1 MDHEPT
7 TPSDLTSTTGGSS
20 PLGAA
25 FEPAGPTAAVAQSG
39 AGFRNGSEPEHGSAH
54 PFEHATDAQMIER
67 RVRTATPLVT
77 PTPGPGAS
85 STLRREVLYA
95 LRTGGPASPDQVA
108 DRVGA
113 SRTGVLQQLRTLE
126 SAGLVTRSL
135 SRHGV
140 GRPRHVYDLTPAA
153 QDLFPANYGAL
164 AQSFLTAIRTI
175 GGEALIRDV
184 FEARRQQLKTRIAN
198 RLAERLPAGA
208 SLWEKVR
215 EVAIYEDE
223 TGYLGRATRDADG
236 TIRLSEHNCAISG
249 VSGPYPIACE
259 EELELF
265 GEVLG
270 ARVTRECHIASGG
283 RSCTYRVEPRDELD
297 G

>member
-1 MDHEPT
+1 MDREPAK
-7 TPSDLTSTTGGSS
+7 PSDLTSTLGGSAS
-20 PLGAA
+20 TTAPAAGATRRNGA
-25 FEPAGPTAAVAQSG
+25 EHLLGPT
-39 AGFRNGSEPEHGSAH
+39 H
-54 PFEHATDAQMIER
+54 PFEHATDAQMMER
-67 RVRTATPLVT
+67 RVSTATPLVT

-108 DRVGA
+108 ERVGA

-140 GRPRHVYDLTPAA
+140 GRPRHVYDLTAAA
-153 QDLFPANYGAL
+153 QELFPANYGAL
-164 AQSFLTAIRTI
+164 AQSILTAIRSI

-184 FEARRQQLKTRIAN
+184 FHARRQQLKTRIGN
-198 RLAERLPAGA
+198 RLTERLPVGA

-215 EVAIYEDE
+215 EVAVYEDE
-223 TGYLGRATRDADG
+223 TGYLGRATRDPDG
-236 TIRLSEHNCAISG
+236 TIWLSEHNCAIFG
-249 VSGPYPIACE
+249 VSSPYPIACE
-259 EELELF
+259 AELQLI
-265 GEVLG
+265 GEVLD

-283 RSCTYRVEPRDELD
+283 RSCTYRVEPLEQ
-297 G
+297 